1 MLSPLHSLRFPKLRT
16 QNSELK
22 TQNSTENSKLNTQN
36 SELKTLP
43 RRAIIIRLLC
53 HDRYIPMVDVPE
65 PNNDLA
71 AALAELTD
79 LNFELPDP
87 EDEDI
92 SELVFDQQ
100 IDQAWTVC
108 DRFDLQTDIW
118 RGRIMRAVRDRE
130 KVGGEGRGTGFTN
143 WLKEREI
150 SKSQAYS
157 LIELA
162 NSADTLLEQ
171 GHLDPDTINKFSKR
185 AFVETAKSE
194 PEIQSMVTQAARD
207 GDRITR
213 REVRQLSDE
222 WTAMNSELLPDNL
235 KEKANTGSLPARYL
249 APLVREMEKLPES
262 HQNSIRDEAAENP
275 DVDTVKHLTSDARN
289 LAKYLDAASQVQAL
303 NQQELDLEMA
313 LEEAL
318 RIGCINVAADMVK
331 QAATLEQ
338 MTVKLYTTWRRLASI
353 TDRLYVDTGASTPNL
368 RALLT
373 VLDRLAGNA
382 IEVQLEEDSDR
393 TIRLQFLTD
402 SNG

>member
-1 MLSPLHSLRFPKLRT
+1 
-16 QNSELK
+16 
-22 TQNSTENSKLNTQN
+22 
-36 SELKTLP
+36 
-43 RRAIIIRLLC
+43 
-53 HDRYIPMVDVPE
+53 MVDVPE
-65 PNNDLA
+65 PKNDLA

-92 SELVFDQQ
+92 SELLFDQQ

-130 KVGGEGRGTGFTN
+130 KVGGEGRGTGFIN

-171 GHLDPDTINKFSKR
+171 GDLDPDSINKFSKR

-249 APLVREMEKLPES
+249 APLVREMEKLPEL
-262 HQNSIRDEAAENP
+262 HQNSIREEAAENP

-289 LAKYLDAASQVQAL
+289 LAKYLDAAAQVQVL
-303 NQQELDLEMA
+303 GKDEVDLEMA

-338 MTVKLYTTWRRLASI
+338 MTLKLYTTWRRLASI

-402 SNG
+402 SNR